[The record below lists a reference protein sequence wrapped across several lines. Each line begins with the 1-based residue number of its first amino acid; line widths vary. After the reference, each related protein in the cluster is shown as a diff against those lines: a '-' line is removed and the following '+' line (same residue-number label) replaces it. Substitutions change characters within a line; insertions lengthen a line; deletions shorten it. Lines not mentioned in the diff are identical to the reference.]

1 MSLRGIFDGG
11 GVRKQNG
18 HWQSSNL
25 ITGPIDDTV
34 WEIRGSD
41 SATDYF
47 MVQVQGSIDYSKL
60 TYISGNV
67 RQSLLSA
74 VMSADLVAGRQYKL
88 SLNLSM
94 LHSGPEYNQD
104 IQPWFPYGDGIYADN
119 TTKAHATFD
128 INNRLLRAVD
138 ITTTPYTTLFTIDS
152 YTASHTRDDRSAVT
166 NIVYGY
172 HGYDDGYSTDTE
184 PWIDNFTCE
193 VVFTCE
199 KTGTYETDTGEPSV
213 GYGMGL
219 LDFLLTVSGR
229 VSQVVSVSY
238 SIDYKLSRIS

>member
-1 MSLRGIFDGG
+1 MLRGIFDGG

-18 HWQSSNL
+18 HWQSSNMV
-25 ITGPIDDTV
+25 IGPIDDTV

-41 SATDYF
+41 EATDYY
-47 MVQVQGSIDYSKL
+47 MAQVEGSIDYDKL

-74 VMSADLVAGRQYKL
+74 VMSADLVAGRKYKL
-88 SLNLSM
+88 SLSLSM
-94 LHSGPEYNQD
+94 SHSGPYYNQD
-104 IQPWFPYGDGIYADN
+104 IEPWFPYGDGIYADD
-119 TTKAHATFD
+119 TREPQPIFD
-128 INNRLLRAVD
+128 INNRLLRTVNVM
-138 ITTTPYTTLFTIDS
+138 TSPYTTLFTIDS
-152 YTASHTRDDRSAVT
+152 YTASHTREDRSAVT
-166 NIVYGY
+166 ATVLGY
-172 HGYDDGYSTDTE
+172 HGYDDGYSSDTE

-199 KTGTYETDTGEPSV
+199 QTGTYETDTGSPSA

-219 LDFLLTVSGR
+219 LDFVLSARGR
-229 VSQVVSVSY
+229 VTQEVSVSY